1 MSVGR
6 VKQFISGS
14 WVDAEDSFDVRSP
27 IDDGLV
33 ATVARAD
40 KKDVDR
46 AVESALVAVT
56 RTPFAPAAV
65 RAQWCQGAAR
75 AIESRSE
82 ELALAITREEGKPLV
97 EARLEVAFAVQGME
111 CFQREALKGS
121 GETLVVN
128 DPNKRVLV
136 LHQARGVWAVLTPW
150 NFPVNIPIEYL
161 GPAIATGSPVVWKP
175 APTTTAVAALLLEI
189 LLEGGVPPELVSLVH
204 SDDVA
209 LAQHL
214 VTHPGIACVGL
225 TGGPNAGRAVAQAAW
240 DKHLLLELG
249 GNGPAIVFSD
259 ADIEKA
265 SAGIAVASFFNAGQ
279 VCAAAGRVLAHSAI
293 ADDLAAAMSQR
304 TKEWPVGNPTEEG
317 IAMGPLHMDAILT
330 TVNRH
335 VRDAID
341 RGAKLINGGGIVKGM
356 PTSRYYCPTV
366 LDEVPVDSL
375 VSAEETFGPVVAIV
389 RQDDD
394 DELLETACRTR
405 YGLACSVFTESVS
418 RAFKVAERMPSGTVV
433 VNDASCYWEHNLS
446 FGGWAGTLSGRGR
459 LGGGYVFGE
468 FTQSK
473 TVSFDIR

>member
-14 WVDAEDSFDVRSP
+14 WVDPEDSFDVRSP

-33 ATVARAD
+33 ATVRRAD

-214 VTHPGIACVGL
+214 VTHPGVGAAPSSRCVGSAYTVELPGQHSNRVPGSGDRDGL
-225 TGGPNAGRAVAQAAW
+225 TSRVEAGGDHHSGSCSAPGDPAG
-240 DKHLLLELG
+240 G
-249 GNGPAIVFSD
+249 
-259 ADIEKA
+259 
-265 SAGIAVASFFNAGQ
+265 
-279 VCAAAGRVLAHSAI
+279 
-293 ADDLAAAMSQR
+293 
-304 TKEWPVGNPTEEG
+304 
-317 IAMGPLHMDAILT
+317 
-330 TVNRH
+330 
-335 VRDAID
+335 
-341 RGAKLINGGGIVKGM
+341 RGATGTGQ
-356 PTSRYYCPTV
+356 
-366 LDEVPVDSL
+366 
-375 VSAEETFGPVVAIV
+375 FGAL
-389 RQDDD
+389 R
-394 DELLETACRTR
+394 
-405 YGLACSVFTESVS
+405 
-418 RAFKVAERMPSGTVV
+418 
-433 VNDASCYWEHNLS
+433 
-446 FGGWAGTLSGRGR
+446 
-459 LGGGYVFGE
+459 
-468 FTQSK
+468 
-473 TVSFDIR
+473 